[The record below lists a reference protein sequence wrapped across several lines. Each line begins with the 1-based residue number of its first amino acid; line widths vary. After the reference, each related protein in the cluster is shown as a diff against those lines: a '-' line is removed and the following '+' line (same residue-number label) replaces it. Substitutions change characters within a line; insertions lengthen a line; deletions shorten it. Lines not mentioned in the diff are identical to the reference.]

1 MTKEEL
7 LHKLTDIE
15 WNDFEVKSAQ
25 TELPKNIWETVSA
38 FANTS
43 GGWIVLGIEEN
54 RKNGI
59 SQYQISGV
67 KKPEK
72 QEQDFIGTLR
82 SQTKFNLPIPV
93 QAEKYIIDG
102 VEVLAFYIPSS
113 PIKPVYFNNNLSNT
127 FIRTGSGDQRATEM
141 EILAI
146 QRDQAFGSRSEQIIP
161 NTTLEDL
168 NPSSLQ
174 TFRRRIQEFNH
185 EFAYNNL
192 DDKTFCQKT
201 GITYNNQLTYGS
213 LLMLGKRDVVQSI
226 IHNFWIDYIEIPGT
240 SYQDAPTRYTYRM
253 PEQENIWEY
262 YQVLIQRLR
271 LYVDAP
277 FSTGP
282 DGFSPDDNSQ
292 LYALREDLVNLLAH
306 ADYFSPMH
314 STIRVFDN
322 RIEFQ
327 NPGRFYIDLN
337 RLKEQIIS
345 MPRNPNIIKLFRY
358 AKLSENA
365 GYGIDK
371 ILKWELLTGQKVSFA
386 TDMVCSMV
394 TYFRP
399 IQSGKTAE
407 QSEQT
412 TEKNEY
418 LQILNLMKENP
429 SITRKEISEK
439 LGLSESAVQ
448 RRITYLTNNEMLSR
462 IGGRY
467 SGVWKVLKEIP

>member
-7 LHKLTDIE
+7 LRKLTDIE

-54 RKNGI
+54 KKNGI
-59 SQYQISGV
+59 NQYQISGV

-102 VEVLAFYIPSS
+102 VNVLAFYIPSS
-113 PIKPVYFNNNLSNT
+113 PIKPVYFNNNLNNT
-127 FIRTGSGDQRATEM
+127 FIRIGSGDQRATEM

-174 TFRRRIQEFNH
+174 TFRRRIQEFNN

-192 DDKTFCQKT
+192 DDKTFCQKI
-201 GITYNNQLTYGS
+201 GITYNDQLTYGS

-240 SYQDAPTRYTYRM
+240 SYQDASTRYTYRM
-253 PEQENIWEY
+253 PE
-262 YQVLIQRLR
+262 
-271 LYVDAP
+271 
-277 FSTGP
+277 
-282 DGFSPDDNSQ
+282 
-292 LYALREDLVNLLAH
+292 
-306 ADYFSPMH
+306 
-314 STIRVFDN
+314 
-322 RIEFQ
+322 
-327 NPGRFYIDLN
+327 
-337 RLKEQIIS
+337 
-345 MPRNPNIIKLFRY
+345 
-358 AKLSENA
+358 
-365 GYGIDK
+365 
-371 ILKWELLTGQKVSFA
+371 
-386 TDMVCSMV
+386 
-394 TYFRP
+394 
-399 IQSGKTAE
+399 
-407 QSEQT
+407 
-412 TEKNEY
+412 
-418 LQILNLMKENP
+418 
-429 SITRKEISEK
+429 
-439 LGLSESAVQ
+439 
-448 RRITYLTNNEMLSR
+448 
-462 IGGRY
+462 
-467 SGVWKVLKEIP
+467 